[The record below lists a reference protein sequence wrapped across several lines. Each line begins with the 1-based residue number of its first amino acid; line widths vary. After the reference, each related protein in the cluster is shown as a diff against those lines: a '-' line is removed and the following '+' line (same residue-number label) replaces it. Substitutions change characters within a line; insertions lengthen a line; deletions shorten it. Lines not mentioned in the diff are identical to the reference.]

1 MNKAMRKVLALGI
14 AVMMLL
20 GTATAFAAD
29 GLEVSEQT
37 GPADKAAD
45 LQMPGRA
52 VSNQA
57 FGKLP
62 SEEKTIKTD
71 GWVKAMT
78 VSSVTAL
85 GTVYA
90 DSEDSYAKL
99 RLSGGSNYEVW
110 FVKPGASGKLWFN
123 AGVYA
128 NSDGAASIV
137 FGTYNSTSKTI
148 TTLTN
153 VKTIEPGN
161 GYSKM
166 GCVDVKANTTYCF
179 AIYSE
184 QPGYAG
190 VFAYVFPYAERTLT
204 NGTWM
209 ISSGARGSSNAVST
223 VTYKVIAPKT
233 GYMDVYLDAA
243 GRSANT
249 VGKVTLL
256 NKSRR
261 VVSSTLSF
269 NKASKTGYAV
279 FGVKKGAMYYIK
291 VAGCTGTAAEQFV
304 YGVKYKVTAGKKR
317 SNTKRSRSITL
328 KRKGKAVKTVIP
340 ANGKSGKGWY
350 KFKVTKKRKTQ
361 IRVNATNVK
370 SGSLKLTV
378 YCGKKKVATAKVVK
392 GKINTFTVTHST
404 TWGKAKRGT
413 YYAVIT
419 KSAKA
424 NGQYSVKF
432 LR

>member
-1 MNKAMRKVLALGI
+1 MNKAMRKVLALGV
-14 AVMMLL
+14 AAMMLL
-20 GTATAFAAD
+20 STATAFAAD
-29 GLEVSEQT
+29 GLEVST
-37 GPADKAAD
+37 SAGSADNAAYM
-45 LQMPGRA
+45 QMPGRA
-52 VSNQA
+52 VSKQA

-62 SEEKTIKTD
+62 SGAKIIKAESNKATTLNYDTDSPVILKAPYDANQSGHYTTYPFTSNTSGKMYVYAYPSDSNASTKDITI
-71 GWVKAMT
+71 V
-78 VSSVTAL
+78 L
-85 GTVYA
+85 GTTSDEIINIQKSMILKQSQMTYA
-90 DSEDSYAKL
+90 F
-99 RLSGGSNYEVW
+99 GGIDV
-110 FVKPGASGKLWFN
+110 VQGKEYSLGIGCQDAGELN
-123 AGVYA
+123 VGVY
-128 NSDGAASIV
+128 V
-137 FGTYNSTSKTI
+137 
-148 TTLTN
+148 
-153 VKTIEPGN
+153 
-161 GYSKM
+161 YS
-166 GCVDVKANTTYCF
+166 
-179 AIYSE
+179 
-184 QPGYAG
+184 
-190 VFAYVFPYAERTLT
+190 YAERNLT
-204 NGTWM
+204 EGTWM

-249 VGKVTLL
+249 TGKVTLL

-261 VVSSTLSF
+261 AVSSTLSF

-279 FGVKKGAMYYIK
+279 FGVKKGATYYIK

-370 SGSLKLTV
+370 SGSLKITV